1 MAKCVPAIVLAAGS
15 SSRLGQPK
23 ALVEWNGETLV
34 GRAVRLLQESGCKP
48 IIVVTR
54 SELQIDVMLS
64 CKDATIV
71 VNPNPEDGRTCL
83 LYTSPSPRD

>member
-1 MAKCVPAIVLAAGS
+1 MVKGVPAIVLAAGE
-15 SSRLGQPK
+15 SSRLGRDK

-54 SELQIDVMLS
+54 SELQIDVMLAS
-64 CKDATIV
+64 GDATIV
-71 VNPNPEDGRTCL
+71 VNPKPCL